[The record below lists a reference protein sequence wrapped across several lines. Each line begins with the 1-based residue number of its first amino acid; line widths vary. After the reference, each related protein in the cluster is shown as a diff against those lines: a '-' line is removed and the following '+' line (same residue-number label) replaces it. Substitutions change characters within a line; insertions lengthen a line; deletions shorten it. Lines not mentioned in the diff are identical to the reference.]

1 MNRIFILA
9 IVIVVGGI
17 SMGYGEQKIKYPNVS
32 GQFYEA
38 DPKRLSVQ
46 IDDFFA
52 QAKVRTMDKH
62 VDIIIAPHAGYL
74 YSGGVAAYGFKAAQS
89 ARYKTI
95 VILAPSHYFEFD
107 GISVWEEGAF
117 QTPLGAVEVD
127 RDFSK
132 KIIAGD
138 GKFYFAPQAFAQ
150 EHSLEVEI
158 PFLQKAFTDFKIVPV
173 IMGQPS
179 FALLEKFADTLKE
192 IISDRR
198 DVLIVVST
206 DLSHYHNDATARA
219 MDDVTISTVKE
230 LDAKKLWQGCR
241 SRSSMEMCGY
251 VPVTA
256 AVLYA
261 QKQGLKHAQVL
272 RYANS
277 GDIIGDRDRVVGYA
291 SVVIYRDGPAGP
303 LSPAPDAA
311 VTARE
316 VSAAPLSTA
325 QKKRLLQIATETIHT
340 YVSTGKV
347 LEVKETDSRLMKDE
361 GAFVT
366 IHKAGRLRGCI
377 GNIIGRQALYLTVR
391 DVAIS
396 SATEDP
402 RFSRVTEEELGQ
414 IEVEVSVLSKPR
426 VITDVGEIVLGQH
439 GVIVSQGPFHQGV
452 FLPQVATE
460 TDWSKEEFL
469 SQLCS
474 QKAGL
479 APDAWKNPKTKIEIF
494 SADVFSLKEI
504 TENYGGR

>member
-1 MNRIFILA
+1 
-9 IVIVVGGI
+9 
-17 SMGYGEQKIKYPNVS
+17 
-32 GQFYEA
+32 
-38 DPKRLSVQ
+38 
-46 IDDFFA
+46 
-52 QAKVRTMDKH
+52 
-62 VDIIIAPHAGYL
+62 
-74 YSGGVAAYGFKAAQS
+74 
-89 ARYKTI
+89 
-95 VILAPSHYFEFD
+95 
-107 GISVWEEGAF
+107 
-117 QTPLGAVEVD
+117 
-127 RDFSK
+127 
-132 KIIAGD
+132 
-138 GKFYFAPQAFAQ
+138 
-150 EHSLEVEI
+150 VEI

-179 FALLEKFADTLKE
+179 FALLEKFAATLKE
-192 IISDRR
+192 IISDRS

-206 DLSHYHNDATARA
+206 DLSHYHDDATARV

-230 LDAKKLWQGCR
+230 LDAKKLWDGCR

-256 AVLYA
+256 AILYA

-291 SVVIYRDGPAGP
+291 SIVICRDVPAGP
-303 LSPAPDAA
+303 PLRDAA
-311 VTARE
+311 AKARAVPG
-316 VSAAPLSTA
+316 VSLGID
-325 QKKRLLQIATETIHT
+325 QKKRLLQIAKETIYA

-347 LEVKETDSRLMKDE
+347 AEVKETDPRLMKDE

-396 SATEDP
+396 SATDDP
-402 RFSRVTEEELGQ
+402 RFPRVTKEELGQ
-414 IEVEVSVLSKPR
+414 IEVEISVLSKPR

-460 TDWSKEEFL
+460 TGWGREEFL
-469 SQLCS
+469 SQLCA

-494 SADVFSLKEI
+494 SAEVFSEKDL
-504 TENYGGR
+504 

>member
-1 MNRIFILA
+1 
-9 IVIVVGGI
+9 
-17 SMGYGEQKIKYPNVS
+17 MGYTDQRTKHPNVS
-32 GQFYEA
+32 GQFYDA
-38 DPKRLSVQ
+38 DPKRLSAQ

-52 QAKVRTMDKH
+52 KAKVSTIEKH
-62 VDIIIAPHAGYL
+62 VDIVIAPHAGYM
-74 YSGGVAAYGFKAAQS
+74 YSGAVAAYGFKAAQ
-89 ARYKTI
+89 ATRYKTI
-95 VILAPSHYFEFD
+95 VILAPSHYFGFD
-107 GISVWEEGAF
+107 GIAVWEEGAF
-117 QTPLGAVEVD
+117 QTPLGTVEVD
-127 RDFSK
+127 RDFAK
-132 KIIAGD
+132 KIIARD
-138 GKFYFAPQAFAQ
+138 EKFYFAPQAFEQ

-158 PFLQKAFTDFKIVPV
+158 PFLQKTFTDFKIVPV

-179 FALLEKFADTLKE
+179 FALLEKFAITLQE
-192 IISDRR
+192 IVSDRS
-198 DVLIVVST
+198 DVLVVVST

-219 MDDVTISTVKE
+219 MDDVTVATVKA
-230 LDAKKLWQGCR
+230 LDVKKLWEGCR

-256 AVLYA
+256 ALLYA
-261 QKQGLKHAQVL
+261 QKRGLKHAQVL

-291 SVVIYRDGPAGP
+291 SIVIYADGQ
-303 LSPAPDAA
+303 SPQPPSETLAKAHNA
-311 VTARE
+311 
-316 VSAAPLSTA
+316 SATSLTID
-325 QKKRLLQIATETIHT
+325 QKKRLLQIATETVHA
-340 YVSTGKV
+340 YVSTGKAP
-347 LEVKETDSRLMKDE
+347 EVKETDPRLMKEE

-402 RFSRVTEEELGQ
+402 RFSPLTKEELDQ
-414 IEVEVSVLSKPR
+414 IEVEISVLSKPR

-460 TDWSKEEFL
+460 TGWSKEEFL

-479 APDAWKNPKTKIEIF
+479 APDAWKSPKTKIEIF
-494 SADVFSLKEI
+494 SADVFSEKDL
-504 TENYGGR
+504 

>member
-1 MNRIFILA
+1 
-9 IVIVVGGI
+9 
-17 SMGYGEQKIKYPNVS
+17 MGYTDQRTKHPNVS
-32 GQFYEA
+32 GQFYDA
-38 DPKRLSVQ
+38 DPKRLSAQ

-52 QAKVRTMDKH
+52 KAKVSPLDKH
-62 VDIIIAPHAGYL
+62 IDVVIAPHAGYM
-74 YSGGVAAYGFKAAQS
+74 YSGAVAAYGFKAAQ
-89 ARYKTI
+89 ATRYKTV
-95 VILAPSHYFEFD
+95 VILAPSHYFGFD

-117 QTPLGAVEVD
+117 QTPLGTVEVD
-127 RDFSK
+127 RDFAK
-132 KIIAGD
+132 KIIGRD
-138 GKFYFAPQAFAQ
+138 EKIYFAPQAFEQ

-179 FALLEKFADTLKE
+179 FALLERFAQALQE
-192 IISDRR
+192 AVSDRR
-198 DVLIVVST
+198 DVLVVVST

-219 MDDVTISTVKE
+219 MDDLTVSTVKAM
-230 LDAKKLWQGCR
+230 DVKKLWESCR
-241 SRSSMEMCGY
+241 SRATMEMCGY

-256 AVLYA
+256 ALLYA
-261 QKQGLKHAQVL
+261 QKRGLKHAQVL

-291 SVVIYRDGPAGP
+291 SIVIYNDGQASHP
-303 LSPAPDAA
+303 SPDAGA
-311 VTARE
+311 KARE
-316 VSAAPLSTA
+316 VSSAPLTVE
-325 QKKRLLQIATETIHT
+325 QKKRLLQIAKDTIHT

-347 LEVKETDSRLMKDE
+347 IEVKEADPRLMKDE

-402 RFSRVTEEELGQ
+402 RFSSLTKEELGQ

-426 VITDVGEIVLGQH
+426 VITDVAEIVLGQH

-460 TDWSKEEFL
+460 TGWSREEFL
-469 SQLCS
+469 AQLCS

-479 APDAWKNPKTKIEIF
+479 PPDAWKSPKTKIEIF
-494 SADVFSLKEI
+494 SADVFSEKDF
-504 TENYGGR
+504 